1 MATITA
7 LVHGLVNGIFR
18 RHLLMAH
25 RNGTPSAACEEAE
38 AEGEGDKARRAAL
51 GSYSKGRV

>member
-1 MATITA
+1 MATSTA

-51 GSYSKGRV
+51 GSYSKG